1 MKQIFIVDDDVA
13 VTNYFKVL
21 FAQTGLYETFIEND
35 SRKVME
41 CLSRKSFNLILL
53 DMDMP
58 NVSGMNILREMKK
71 TNNNTPV
78 VILTGVNDVDLAV
91 KSMKL
96 GAFDYVIKPVDDDK
110 LLEIIDD
117 ALEHSVLDRSIKQLP
132 RGLSRKG
139 LVNQDAFNGLIT
151 GNPEMI
157 RLFHQV
163 EKLAGS
169 DLTIFIWGESGTG
182 KETLARAI
190 HRASPRRDKA
200 FVPVDTNSFLPEQF
214 PSFFF
219 GKARSSSK
227 TREEKTGFLE
237 EADGGTLFLNNIE
250 YLDFPMQARLK
261 RVIQRNEYYL
271 ESSARIRNSD
281 VRIIA
286 ASTKKLA
293 SAENEESFSRDLL
306 YHLMVTS
313 IGIPPLRKRADDILL
328 LASHFLKEEAQKA
341 GKKIGAFSDES
352 TDLLTNYSYP
362 NNVQELITIVASAVA
377 KEGNSTITVESLPP
391 ILSKEEE
398 IADAVEEREFE
409 LRKLDEVIEDQ
420 VKKTLDYF
428 DGNREK
434 AAEKLGI
441 SLEKVSQIIKKIG
454 YSN

>member
-1 MKQIFIVDDDVA
+1 MKRIFIVDDDVA
-13 VTNYFKVL
+13 VTNYFKVF
-21 FAQTGLYETFIEND
+21 FAQTGLYETAIEND

-41 CLSRKSFNLILL
+41 CLSRESFNLILL

-71 TNNNTPV
+71 KNINIPV

-117 ALEHSVLDRSIKQLP
+117 ALEHSVLNRSIKQLP
-132 RGLSRKG
+132 KGLSRKG
-139 LVNQDAFNGLIT
+139 LVNQDAFNGLLTI
-151 GNPEMI
+151 NPEMI
-157 RLFHQV
+157 RLFHHA

-200 FVPVDTNSFLPEQF
+200 FVAVDANSFIPEQF

-219 GKARSSSK
+219 GKARSWSK

-281 VRIIA
+281 VRIIV

-293 SAENEESFSRDLL
+293 STENEKSFSKDLL

-328 LASHFLKEEAQKA
+328 LASHFLKEEARNS

-352 TDLLTNYSYP
+352 AALLKNYSYP

-377 KEGNSTITVESLPP
+377 KEGGSSITVESLPH
-391 ILSKEEE
+391 ILGKEGE
-398 IADAVEEREFE
+398 IADVAEERKFE
-409 LRKLDEVIEDQ
+409 LRKLDDVIEDQ
-420 VKKTLDYF
+420 VKNTLDYF
-428 DGNREK
+428 DGSREK

-441 SLEKVSQIIKKIG
+441 SLEKVNEIIKKID
-454 YSN
+454 YTD